1 MMDFFGG
8 SFGKALI
15 GKGLS
20 AAFGSGKDPQGS
32 PHYSGPD
39 YSPFRVHGLDMAIN
53 YKSPHA
59 INFKAPEAANY
70 DLTLAMWNKRLFGNE
85 SYTNIEIPRLK

>member
-1 MMDFFGG
+1 MLDFFGG

-20 AAFGSGKDPQGS
+20 AAFGGGKDSQGS

-39 YSPFRVHGLDMAIN
+39 YAPFRVHGLDMPIN
-53 YKSPHA
+53 YQSPHA

>member
-1 MMDFFGG
+1 MLDFFGG

-20 AAFGSGKDPQGS
+20 AAFGGGKDSQGS

-39 YSPFRVHGLDMAIN
+39 YAPFRVHGLDMPIN
-53 YKSPHA
+53 YQSPHA
-59 INFKAPEAANY
+59 INFNAPEVANY
-70 DLTLAMWNKRLFGNE
+70 EIFNQIWTKRLFGKE

>member
-1 MMDFFGG
+1 MLDFFGG

-15 GKGLS
+15 GKGLT

-39 YSPFRVHGLDMAIN
+39 YAPFRVHGLDMPIN
-53 YKSPHA
+53 YQSPHA
-59 INFKAPEAANY
+59 INFKAPEVANY
-70 DLTLAMWNKRLFGNE
+70 EIFNQIWTKRLFGKE

>member
-1 MMDFFGG
+1 MDFFGG

-20 AAFGSGKDPQGS
+20 AAFGSGQNPQGS

-39 YSPFRVHGLDMAIN
+39 YAPFRVHGLDMAIN
-53 YKSPHA
+53 YK
-59 INFKAPEAANY
+59 AANY

>member
-1 MMDFFGG
+1 MDFFGG

-20 AAFGSGKDPQGS
+20 AAFGSGQNPQGS

-39 YSPFRVHGLDMAIN
+39 YAPFRVHGLDMPIN
-53 YKSPHA
+53 YQSPHA

>member
-1 MMDFFGG
+1 
-8 SFGKALI
+8 
-15 GKGLS
+15 
-20 AAFGSGKDPQGS
+20 
-32 PHYSGPD
+32 
-39 YSPFRVHGLDMAIN
+39 MAIN